1 MAVHIETRGVP
12 GVDGDDAITVV
23 TMDRQERR
31 NALEHQTL
39 AELTAAVEGAAGRE
53 TRVLILTG
61 AGGHFCSGADLTGVE
76 DASFWQGW
84 TEKVIRHCDLLQV
97 CVPVR
102 TAADALR

>member
-61 AGGHFCSGADLTGVE
+61 AGGTDVPDGEELGCVLMALIGRHAD
-76 DASFWQGW
+76 D
-84 TEKVIRHCDLLQV
+84 
-97 CVPVR
+97 
-102 TAADALR
+102 

>member
-39 AELTAAVEGAAGRE
+39 AELTAAVEITRLSTATIE
-53 TRVLILTG
+53 T
-61 AGGHFCSGADLTGVE
+61 
-76 DASFWQGW
+76 ASSEICTQLA
-84 TEKVIRHCDLLQV
+84 TSKKIRM
-97 CVPVR
+97 VPR
-102 TAADALR
+102 G